1 MQVVWGVR
9 PGAPPFH
16 PLRLNIMLVL
26 FSRVRASRLGT
37 ALLRV
42 AALGT
47 ALTLSAA
54 PALASEPAEAGPVNM
69 LEPKAGL
76 MFWTLI
82 IFVILLFVLSKF
94 AFKPLFAAVEAREKA
109 LEDALEGAKRD
120 RAEAAQ
126 LLAQHTTQL
135 EAGRAEA
142 QKFIADGRAVAEKM
156 RSDMLAQTK
165 AQQEEMI
172 EQARRVIEGEKS
184 AAIASL
190 RNEAVDLAIAGAS
203 RVIEQNLDSANN
215 RRIVETF
222 LTSLDG
228 AKGVRG

>member
-1 MQVVWGVR
+1 
-9 PGAPPFH
+9 
-16 PLRLNIMLVL
+16 MLVL
-26 FSRVRASRLGT
+26 LSRIRDSRFGAS
-37 ALLRV
+37 LLRV
-42 AALGT
+42 AALGAT
-47 ALTLSAA
+47 ITLSAA
-54 PALASEPAEAGPVNM
+54 PALANEPAEGGPVNM
-69 LEPKAGL
+69 LEPKSGL
-76 MFWTLI
+76 MVWTLI

-109 LEDALEGAKRD
+109 LEDAIEGAKRD
-120 RAEAAQ
+120 RAEAAE
-126 LLAQHTTQL
+126 LLAQHRAQL
-135 EAGRAEA
+135 ESGRGEA
-142 QKFIADGRAVAEKM
+142 QKLIADGRAVAEKM

-190 RNEAVDLAIAGAS
+190 RSEAVDLAIAGAS

>member
-1 MQVVWGVR
+1 
-9 PGAPPFH
+9 
-16 PLRLNIMLVL
+16 MLVL
-26 FSRVRASRLGT
+26 LSRIRDSRFGASAFRASLF
-37 ALLRV
+37 RV
-42 AALGT
+42 AALGAT
-47 ALTLSAA
+47 ITLSAA
-54 PALASEPAEAGPVNM
+54 PALANEPSTGPVNL

-82 IFVILLFVLSKF
+82 VFVLLCVVLSKF

-109 LEDALEGAKRD
+109 LEDAIDGAKRD
-120 RAEAAQ
+120 RAEAAE
-126 LLAQHTTQL
+126 LLAQHRTQL
-135 EAGRAEA
+135 ESGRGEA
-142 QKFIADGRAVAEKM
+142 QKLIADGRAVAEKM
-156 RSDMLAQTK
+156 RADMLAQTK
-165 AQQEEMI
+165 SQQEEMI